1 MSAAVTMLYKTGP
14 KEFQTIMQQLRDPSL
29 KILMGNLGQMFNN
42 ADDFLF
48 DLAQKATSNLAQSNY
63 FDAMRVLRMRRKHIE
78 SRFMEQVEE
87 GFRIKKEESSF
98 SERVASLSKK
108 ADSIQDF
115 RLVDTED
122 MEKMV
127 AISTMAKKAE
137 DKFSE
142 AIGHLETRL
151 EWLSYKYGIP
161 IPKDIFSPERIGMSF
176 SKALDEAELPIE
188 SKLIVYKL
196 FDKHVFSKLEE
207 FYRALNNKL
216 IDNNV
221 LPKIKYNPKIKKDAA
236 SLSKS
241 SKGGKGGEGA
251 GGKGSGQGSG
261 VRRPLSEELAS
272 VKDVDQALQILA
284 QYRPSAEESHK
295 FISPH
300 KIGTSLKEVAAQVP
314 PAQDA
319 QALQENYAQQV
330 QKNVLSNI
338 EQSAATEN
346 RKVSQYDRQMIDI
359 ISSMFDFI
367 YKNNELLDAMKTL
380 ISRLQI
386 PYIKLA
392 LLDPEILEDESHVA
406 RVFLDRLTK
415 QAVDVAN
422 KEDTLYQ
429 AFSELVE
436 NISLHYED
444 DVRIF
449 SFALEELDRIAQD
462 LTQQA
467 EPQEEEVQ
475 QEVKLEA
482 QRLLARKVVLYE
494 LKKQVDNRKIPGDY
508 HPLVIK
514 AWAPLMMFNY
524 VQYGR
529 RGKQWRESVDLLSQ
543 ILMAIFI
550 DPRDTKSMSQ
560 FGLLEEDLLD
570 KMQEKFVS
578 SDLDAA
584 FVETAFAPFRKRYQA
599 LKKLWDN
606 SKEQLMAATP
616 ETYPVP
622 TEEEEY
628 EEVEAEVV
636 YSSAEKLAMLPSD
649 IRPGAWFEIYTGEES
664 AKRRLKLFTIIKES
678 AILVFSNRAGQR
690 VLDKD
695 AAVFAEE
702 LSLQKSRLISDH
714 SLFESAL
721 VSVIHNM
728 QKN

>member
-1 MSAAVTMLYKTGP
+1 MSAAMTMLYKTGP
-14 KEFQTIMQQLRDPSL
+14 KEFQAIMQQLRDPSI
-29 KILMGNLGQMFNN
+29 KILMGHLGQMFSN

-63 FDAMRVLRMRRKHIE
+63 FDAMRVLRMRRSHIE
-78 SRFMEQVEE
+78 SRFMEQIEE
-87 GFRIKKEESSF
+87 GFRIKKAESSF
-98 SERVASLSKK
+98 SERVATLSKQ

-115 RLVDTED
+115 RLVDTDD

-127 AISTMAKKAE
+127 AISAMSKKAE
-137 DKFSE
+137 DKFNE

-176 SKALDEAELPIE
+176 SKALDEADLPIE

-196 FDKHVFSKLEE
+196 FDKHVFTKLED

-221 LPKIKYNPKIKKDAA
+221 LPKIKYNPKIKKEA
-236 SLSKS
+236 SSSPTKSSKS
-241 SKGGKGGEGA
+241 SGKGGEG
-251 GGKGSGQGSG
+251 SGG
-261 VRRPLSEELAS
+261 VRKPLSEELAN
-272 VKDVDQALQILA
+272 VKDVDQALEILA

-300 KIGTSLKEVAAQVP
+300 KISTTLKEIATQVP
-314 PAQDA
+314 VPNDA
-319 QALQENYAQQV
+319 IVLQQNYAQQV
-330 QKNVLSNI
+330 QKNVLTSI
-338 EQSAATEN
+338 EQSAAKDN

-422 KEDTLYQ
+422 KEDPLYKS
-429 AFSELVE
+429 FSELVE
-436 NISLHYED
+436 NISLRYED

-449 SFALEELDRIAQD
+449 TFALEELDRIAHD
-462 LTQQA
+462 LKVQS

-494 LKKQVDNRKIPGDY
+494 LKKQVDNRKIPAEY
-508 HPLVIK
+508 QPLVIK
-514 AWAPLMMFNY
+514 VWAPLMMFNY
-524 VQYGR
+524 VKYGR
-529 RGKQWRESVDLLSQ
+529 KGKQWRESVDLLSQ

-550 DPRDTKSMSQ
+550 DPKDAKSMSQ
-560 FGLLEEDLLD
+560 FGLLEESLLD
-570 KMQEKFVS
+570 KMQEKFS
-578 SDLDAA
+578 TSDLEAE
-584 FVETAFAPFRKRYQA
+584 FIKTAFEPFSKHYQA
-599 LKKLWDN
+599 LKKLWES
-606 SKEQLMAATP
+606 SKERLMAATP
-616 ETYPVP
+616 ETYPMP
-622 TEEEEY
+622 TEDEEY

-636 YSSAEKLAMLPSD
+636 YSSSEKLAMLPSD
-649 IRPGAWFEIYTGEES
+649 VRAGAWFEIYTGEES
-664 AKRRLKLFTIIKES
+664 AKRRLKLLTIIKES

-702 LSLQKSRLISDH
+702 LSLKKSRLISDN

-728 QKN
+728 QKS

>member
-63 FDAMRVLRMRRKHIE
+63 FDAMRVLRMRRSHIE

-98 SERVASLSKK
+98 SERVAALSKK

-137 DKFSE
+137 DKFNE

-151 EWLSYKYGIP
+151 EWLSYKYGIA

-236 SLSKS
+236 SLNKS

-251 GGKGSGQGSG
+251 GGKGSGG
-261 VRRPLSEELAS
+261 VRKPLSEELAS
-272 VKDVDQALQILA
+272 AQDVDQALQILA

-300 KIGTSLKEVAAQVP
+300 KISTSLKEVAAQVP
-314 PAQDA
+314 PVADGTV
-319 QALQENYAQQV
+319 LQQNYAQQV
-330 QKNVLSNI
+330 QKNVLTNI
-338 EQSAATEN
+338 EQSAAKDN

-392 LLDPEILEDESHVA
+392 LLDPEILEDEGHVA

-415 QAVDVAN
+415 QAVDVAT

-429 AFSELVE
+429 SFSELVE
-436 NISLHYED
+436 NISLRYED

-462 LTQQA
+462 LKQQS
-467 EPQEEEVQ
+467 EPKEEEVQ

-508 HPLVIK
+508 QPLVIK

-560 FGLLEEDLLD
+560 FGLLEENLLN
-570 KMQEKFVS
+570 KMQEKFAT
-578 SDLDAA
+578 SDLDAE
-584 FVETAFAPFRKRYQA
+584 FVTTALEPFKKRYQA

-616 ETYPVP
+616 ETYPMP

-649 IRPGAWFEIYTGEES
+649 IRPGAWFEIYTGEDC

-678 AILVFSNRAGQR
+678 ATLVFSNRAGQR
-690 VLDKD
+690 ILDKD

-702 LSLQKSRLISDH
+702 LSLQKSRLISDN

-728 QKN
+728 QKS